1 VGGRAAVTG
10 TVDPL
15 VGNAQAGK
23 LYFEGAGKCTNCHSA
38 TADLAGFAGHF
49 RDARALQVAMLSGE
63 MRGDPMASQRKT
75 VTVTLPSGEVVMGR
89 LDQID
94 DFVVSLTD
102 VEGNYHSYRRN
113 GNSPK
118 VVVKDRLQ
126 PHVDMLRWLQDD
138 DIHNLTA
145 YLETLK

>member
-1 VGGRAAVTG
+1 
-10 TVDPL
+10 
-15 VGNAQAGK
+15 
-23 LYFEGAGKCTNCHSA
+23 
-38 TADLAGFAGHF
+38 
-49 RDARALQVAMLSGE
+49 
-63 MRGDPMASQRKT
+63 
-75 VTVTLPSGEVVMGR
+75 VTVTLPSGEVVLGR

-102 VEGNYHSYRRN
+102 VEGNYHSYRRS

-126 PHVDMLRWLQDD
+126 AHLDMLRTLQDD